1 MQKQGRAKHVPLMH
15 TVSDSVK
22 QRSWAFFFLLLFR
35 LLRFFFFS
43 YFSSKRKKAISN
55 ADTSKSVAELVPT
68 TKSNA
73 VVAKGDN
80 SDGKPTSHSWVRIR
94 QIAKVAPWFI
104 ATAFIAIV
112 AIGYF
117 FRSQCCE
124 SANTLNPFTLLV
136 RYPGGPPPVWAGNM
150 AGIRKISTLRIDVIF
165 GENG

>member
-1 MQKQGRAKHVPLMH
+1 MPYDINKITMQKQGRAKHVPCTQCP
-15 TVSDSVK
+15 TVLNSA
-22 QRSWAFFFLLLFR
+22 RELFSSSPISAIEI
-35 LLRFFFFS
+35 FFFFS
-43 YFSSKRKKAISN
+43 YFSSKRKKAISG
-55 ADTSKSVAELVPT
+55 ADTSKRVAELVPT

-136 RYPGGPPPVWAGNM
+136 RYPGGPPPV
-150 AGIRKISTLRIDVIF
+150 
-165 GENG
+165 